1 MKRIIVTIITACLLM
16 PGFAFGQ
23 NILVVVNKKNPLQ
36 SLTKQQLTDLYMGR
50 THYFPVGG
58 AVLKMDA
65 AGSSDLRARFY
76 QSLVG
81 MSLPEINAYWA
92 RLMFSGRAT
101 PPMQMNS
108 SQDIAKLVSENP
120 NALGYI
126 LEGDENAKI
135 KTVFVIHVGN

>member
-1 MKRIIVTIITACLLM
+1 MKHIIVTIITACLLV
-16 PGFAFGQ
+16 PGLVRGQ
-23 NILVVVNKKNPLQ
+23 DILVVANQKNPLQ

-50 THYFPVGG
+50 AHYFPSGG

-65 AGSSDLRARFY
+65 AGDSELRALFY
-76 QSLVG
+76 RALVG

-101 PPMQMNS
+101 PPMQMTS
-108 SQDIAKLVSENP
+108 SKDIARLVSENP

-126 LEGDENAKI
+126 LKGDENAKI